1 MEHGLVSI
9 DEKVVT
15 KQSFETTPEMKV
27 QINEE
32 HPQIHY
38 VSRSAEKLATFL
50 EKTGISVVGFRCLD
64 IGASTGGFTQ
74 VLLEK

>member
-1 MEHGLVSI
+1 MEG
-9 DEKVVT
+9 KVIT
-15 KQSFETTPEMKV
+15 KQSFEITTEMSIH
-27 QINEE
+27 INEE

-50 EKTGISVVGFRCLD
+50 EKTGISVNLLKCLD
-64 IGASTGGFTQ
+64 VGASTGGFTQ